1 MANRYDSTRQW
12 YTLQVSSGYEEKVED
27 EIKQRIKGV
36 DMNDKIFDVLVP
48 REKTIEIKNGSRKV
62 LDKKIFQ
69 GYVLVEAKLTDE
81 VWYILRNTPGV
92 TGFVGAGNTPTP
104 VSEAEIKEIK
114 KRMGAKEPVQEI
126 DYKVNEVVNIVDGP
140 FKGFE
145 GYIDGIDPAKGK
157 LKVLVSMFGR
167 DTSVELDALQVKKI
181 D

>member
-12 YTLQVSSGYEEKVED
+12 YTLQVSSGFEEKVEN

-104 VSEAEIKEIK
+104 VSESEIREIK
-114 KRMGAKEPVQEI
+114 KRMGAKDPVQEI

-145 GYIDGIDPAKGK
+145 GYIDGIDTAKGK